1 DVADLRRQHEQ
12 ALAAKSATKTAAS
25 DPNVL
30 ELTVHLLQEWVD
42 MRPHEYVGTALWIL
56 HTHCV
61 DAFQIS
67 PRLVN
72 LSPVRKCGKTRVL
85 NCLERLAS
93 NPEKYGHASAAALFR
108 ILDEGNN
115 KTLLLDEFDNADLPM
130 DPVKRAVL
138 NDGYQKGA
146 SITKTIKGEQRSFS
160 IFGAVS
166 ISAIGMLPLPL
177 MRRSVINRL
186 QRTLRTDLKTI
197 EMMASPK
204 EASRFEAVRRYMIS
218 WRQTAQF
225 NLDPQLP
232 K

>member
-1 DVADLRRQHEQ
+1 SRRG
-12 ALAAKSATKTAAS
+12 L
-25 DPNVL
+25 
-30 ELTVHLLQEWVD
+30 
-42 MRPHEYVGTALWIL
+42 
-56 HTHCV
+56 
-61 DAFQIS
+61 
-67 PRLVN
+67 PRLVSDWSSDVCSSD
-72 LSPVRKCGKTRVL
+72 LRVL

-130 DPVKRAVL
+130 DPVKRAVR